1 MSAEDNLSKP
11 QFEAVNIVAQEIQAG
26 DYLDSTRKI
35 RVHAAKMI
43 GENFTVAHKL
53 RGSKAP
59 GITDYKPD
67 QTVRVWRKKS

>member
-1 MSAEDNLSKP
+1 MSAEDNLSKT
-11 QFEAVNIVAQEIQAG
+11 QFEAVNITAQEIQAG
-26 DYLDSTRKI
+26 DYLDISRKT

-59 GITDYKPD
+59 GVSMYKPD
-67 QTVRVWRKKS
+67 DKVRVWRKKS